1 MEYAILLSNGKQQSI
16 DIYNL
21 DDSPGNFTEV
31 GKEPTQIIY
40 RLHYFHL
47 HMLLKLKQ
55 TKHKTNKQTKTWE
68 GQGRVVVA
76 RKANDVTEGKQM
88 NQVMQE
94 GQETR
99 CYSCK

>member
-1 MEYAILLSNGKQQSI
+1 MEYAILPGNGKQQSI

-31 GKEPTQIIY
+31 GKEPTQIVY
-40 RLHYFHL
+40 RLHYFHQ

-55 TKHKTNKQTKTWE
+55 TNKTQNKPTKTWE
-68 GQGRVVVA
+68 RQGRVVVA
-76 RKANDVTEGKQM
+76 RKASDVTEAKQM

-94 GQETR
+94 GQDT
-99 CYSCK
+99 